1 MRATYLVSVMR
12 GAYLVSVMRGAY
24 LAKARDFTFYFL
36 PCLRAPLFHVHRCT
50 CGSDPNSTPM
60 QMGAKGDVSICRSG
74 PNEASISGD
83 LIVDGVSL
91 AGLMERFD
99 KLEKMMRAKG
109 SKSG

>member
-1 MRATYLVSVMR
+1 
-12 GAYLVSVMRGAY
+12 
-24 LAKARDFTFYFL
+24 
-36 PCLRAPLFHVHRCT
+36 
-50 CGSDPNSTPM
+50 M

-74 PNEASISGD
+74 PNAVDISGD